1 MAIRSA
7 LARYISLVLNPLVIF
22 AALAALAVVRDIP
35 EHPVLFLAVG
45 LLFGAVLPLVYVWH
59 LYRRGIIDGFF
70 VSERRL
76 RLRPLWVAAVG
87 CWTGVVVLWAMD
99 APIALLA
106 VMVSFAAQAVVMLG
120 LTGRTKV
127 SLHAGA
133 AWSGWVL
140 VWIFYGTP
148 ALVLLPVPLL
158 VGWAR
163 LVLGAHTMG
172 QVVLG
177 GCTGGVLT
185 WGICFFLLG

>member
-1 MAIRSA
+1 MAIRLA
-7 LARYISLVLNPLVIF
+7 LARRISQVFNPLVVF
-22 AALAALAVVRDIP
+22 GAMVVLAVVRDMP
-35 EHPVLFLAVG
+35 ERPVLFLFVG

-59 LYRRGIIDGFF
+59 LRRRGLIGAFF
-70 VSERRL
+70 IPKRRL
-76 RLRPLWVAAVG
+76 RLRPLWVAAAS
-87 CWTGVVVLWAMD
+87 CWTGVVALWAMD

-106 VMVSFAAQAVVMLG
+106 VMMSFATQAAVMLG
-120 LTGRTKV
+120 FTGLTKV

-140 VWIFYGTP
+140 AWTFCGAP
-148 ALVLLPVPLL
+148 ALVLLPVPLS

-177 GCTGGVLT
+177 GCAGGVLT
-185 WGICFFLLG
+185 WGICLFLLG